1 MPGPDTGANVRI
13 VGVMCV
19 RYTFVEIDRM
29 AREYAAAN
37 LPGPDDTIV
46 PRYNAGPTQE
56 LPLIVSESRPVWR
69 KHRFGFSVPA
79 PGGGPARLL
88 LNARAETLTQR
99 PAYRRLLRGHRCL
112 IPADGFYEWEQAG
125 SRRLPHYFQLSGR
138 RAFFFAGL
146 LRPDTPDSPG
156 GFVLVT
162 TTPNPLVARIHDRMP
177 VILEPRAGLEWLG
190 PGALEASRLPALCAP
205 YPAEKMTAHR
215 VGTVVNSIRHD
226 APDCI
231 APVESDP
238 ELPLRFT

>member
-1 MPGPDTGANVRI
+1 MVGA
-13 VGVMCV
+13 MCV

-37 LPGPDDTIV
+37 LPKPEGDLA

-69 KHRFGFSVPA
+69 KHRFGFTVPA
-79 PGGGPARLL
+79 PGGGPPRLL
-88 LNARAETLTQR
+88 LNARAETLTQK
-99 PAYRRLLRGHRCL
+99 PAYRRLVRDHRCL

-125 SRRLPHYFQLSGR
+125 TRRLPHYFQLSGR

-146 LRPDTPDSPG
+146 LRPDSPDTPG

-162 TTPNPLVARIHDRMP
+162 TTPNSLVARIHDRMP
-177 VILEPRAGLEWLG
+177 VILEPASGEKWLG
-190 PGALEASRLPALCAP
+190 STALEASHLAGICAP

-215 VGTVVNSIRHD
+215 VGTAVNNVRHD